1 MVIDNPH
8 CLRDVVKKTHP
19 YPTHEGAEF
28 IIENS
33 ALVDHL
39 DNYSK
44 GLVSSLGKGIC
55 WIARRKE
62 ELRPD

>member
-19 YPTHEGAEF
+19 YPTHEGAES
-28 IIENS
+28 IIDNS

-44 GLVSSLGKGIC
+44 GLVSSLGGKKSCGLTKK
-55 WIARRKE
+55 RYE
-62 ELRPD
+62 ED